1 MSDKAMHGSGAI
13 IISIITLAV
22 AWLLDFYI
30 FQSVK
35 NIVVDWDRAWA
46 KSLVHWGFWII
57 GIGLPLSV
65 IIGFM
70 IMQSPPKSGTTA
82 GMIMNLFITVFVTK
96 LVFLLVVLGEDI
108 YRLGAYLVS
117 KISSMVNEGV
127 EAQMPSRRKFIG
139 QVGLIAAAVP
149 FTSFLYGITKG
160 KYRYTVH
167 KKTLFFKDL
176 PKAFD
181 GFTITQISDIHSGS
195 FDDKRAVQKGIDM
208 INEQGS
214 DLFVFTGDLVNQD
227 ASEFEPYKE
236 MFSQIKA
243 PYGQYSTLGNHD
255 YGEYGSWPSQQ
266 HHIDNNAKVRQHHAD
281 IGFKLMQNEAVE
293 LEKNG
298 EKISLVGIE
307 NWGEGFSKYG
317 DLDKALQKAP
327 KDAFK
332 VLLSHDPTHFDSQV
346 KNHETPIHLTLSG
359 HTHGMQMGVDL
370 SWLRWSPSQFRYRRW
385 ADLYQEN
392 ERYLYVNRGFGF
404 IGFSGRVGIWPEI
417 TVLELRTA

>member
-1 MSDKAMHGSGAI
+1 MQGSGAI

-22 AWLLDFYI
+22 AWLLDIYI
-30 FQSVK
+30 FQSIK
-35 NIVVDWDRAWA
+35 NVVVDWDRTWA
-46 KSLVHWGFWII
+46 KTLVQWGFWII

-65 IIGFM
+65 IVGFM
-70 IMQSPPKSGTTA
+70 ILQSPPKSGTTA

-96 LVFLLVVLGEDI
+96 LVFLLFVLGEDI
-108 YRLGAYLVS
+108 YRLGSYLVT
-117 KISSMVNEGV
+117 KIISLSNDSV

-181 GFTITQISDIHSGS
+181 GFTITQISDVHSGS
-195 FDDKRAVQKGIDM
+195 FDDKRAVQKGVDM

-227 ASEFEPYKE
+227 ANEFEPYKE

-243 PYGQYSTLGNHD
+243 PYGQYSILGNHD
-255 YGEYGSWPSQQ
+255 YGEYGSWPSKQ
-266 HHIDNNAKVRQHHAD
+266 HHMDNNAKVRQHHAD
-281 IGFKLMQNEAVE
+281 IGFKLMQNDGVE
-293 LEKNG
+293 LEKGG
-298 EKISLVGIE
+298 EKIALVGIE

-317 DLDKALQKAP
+317 DLDKALQKVP

-332 VLLSHDPTHFDSQV
+332 VLLSHDPTHFDAQV

-370 SWLRWSPSQFRYRRW
+370 SWLRWSPSQFRYKRW
-385 ADLYQEN
+385 ADVYQEN

-417 TVLELRTA
+417 TVLELKCA